1 MLGFVR
7 VRGDKKKGEKT
18 AAMREAAS
26 VVSSSLI
33 VVSKMFGPLGAKVK
47 QGPT

>member
-1 MLGFVR
+1 MLGFER
-7 VRGDKKKGEKT
+7 GQAQKRGDRHKKEKT

-33 VVSKMFGPLGAKVK
+33 VVSKMVWSNGGK
-47 QGPT
+47 